1 MGRSAARRWV
11 SILVCGAVVLAV
23 LASCT
28 ARAPSPRSSLPAQRA
43 EPLAPRQPPV
53 PPSEA
58 TAPSPTISPPQAPPP
73 SARGQA
79 QRTRPHASED
89 GRQRTHPSADI
100 ARSVQPA
107 GRGGLVA
114 LDFDHADI
122 TAVVQTVSEILGFNY
137 ILAPDVQG
145 TVTVRTIGQLSRS
158 DLFDVFRAILDVHG
172 FTAIQA
178 GDVYKIV
185 RRDGARAR
193 AVPTVIGSF
202 TDRTRPGDEII
213 TQIVP
218 VPSAAVAELVGL
230 LQPLIS
236 KDGQLIARPD
246 ERLLVIIDTVS
257 NVARLLGVISRV
269 DRETLADGIHV
280 IPVHFADAAALA
292 TILNQRALRLAGAG
306 GGGAPALV
314 IAERRSNSL
323 VVQAHGAELEAIRR
337 LISGLDV
344 SLPSRRLFIYFAEH
358 ARAKQLAATLTAI
371 YGETPGGPSGPGGP
385 ATPDPSRTGQPI
397 RIVAD
402 ETTNGVIVMT
412 SLHQWPEI
420 EANIKSLDYRPRQV
434 RIETLIADVTLTED
448 SQRGVDWAAAIG
460 HARLV
465 SLTST
470 TSPVLP
476 AVAASQVAIP
486 STITLPQP
494 GLTAVTVNADS
505 AIALLNAFASEQ
517 RIALSASSS
526 VVVVENHKAV
536 INVSDSIPIVT
547 SMQTP
552 IGGSTTVGPNLTPAI
567 VGSQSVEYR
576 DVGTVLTV
584 TPRIGE
590 RGTVVLDVKQE
601 VNDVGSP
608 EPPTGSRSII
618 KREVET
624 AVVLGDN
631 ETLVLG
637 GRIRD
642 QRTTTHRGI
651 PFLKDIPILGTA
663 FGTKIHAIEKSELL
677 ILITPRVIGAPP
689 APAPLAAPK

>member
-1 MGRSAARRWV
+1 V

-28 ARAPSPRSSLPAQRA
+28 ARAPSLRSSLSAQRA
-43 EPLAPRQPPV
+43 EPLVPRQPPV
-53 PPSEA
+53 PPSEVPP
-58 TAPSPTISPPQAPPP
+58 PSPTIPPPQATPP
-73 SARGQA
+73 SATEPA
-79 QRTRPHASED
+79 QRTRPDAGDD
-89 GRQRTHPSADI
+89 GRQRTRPSADI

-122 TAVVQTVSEILGFNY
+122 TAVVQTVSEIVGFNY
-137 ILAPDVQG
+137 ILAPNVQG
-145 TVTVRTIGQLSRS
+145 TVTVRTLGQISRS

-172 FTAIQA
+172 FTAIQD

-246 ERLLVIIDTVS
+246 ERLLVIIETVS

-269 DRETLADGIHV
+269 DRETLGDGIHV

-306 GGGAPALV
+306 SGGSPALV

-371 YGETPGGPSGPGGP
+371 YGETAGGPDGPGGP

-420 EANIKSLDYRPRQV
+420 EANIKSLDHRPRQV
-434 RIETLIADVTLTED
+434 RIETLIADITLTED

-517 RIALSASSS
+517 RIVLSASAS

-677 ILITPRVIGAPP
+677 ILITPRVVGAPP
-689 APAPLAAPK
+689 PAPLAAPK

>member
-28 ARAPSPRSSLPAQRA
+28 ARAPSLRSSLSAQRA
-43 EPLAPRQPPV
+43 EPLVPRQPPV
-53 PPSEA
+53 PPSEVPP
-58 TAPSPTISPPQAPPP
+58 PSPTIPPPQATPP
-73 SARGQA
+73 SATEPA
-79 QRTRPHASED
+79 QRTRPDAGDD
-89 GRQRTHPSADI
+89 GRQRTRPSADI

-122 TAVVQTVSEILGFNY
+122 TAVVQTVSEIVGFNY
-137 ILAPDVQG
+137 ILAPNVQG
-145 TVTVRTIGQLSRS
+145 TVTVRTLGQISRS

-172 FTAIQA
+172 FTAIQD

-246 ERLLVIIDTVS
+246 ERLLVIIETVS

-269 DRETLADGIHV
+269 DRETLGDGIHV

-306 GGGAPALV
+306 SGGSPALV

-371 YGETPGGPSGPGGP
+371 YGETAGGPDGPGGP

-420 EANIKSLDYRPRQV
+420 EANIKSLDHRPRQV
-434 RIETLIADVTLTED
+434 RIETLIADITLTED

-517 RIALSASSS
+517 RIVLSASAS

-677 ILITPRVIGAPP
+677 ILITPRVVGAPP
-689 APAPLAAPK
+689 PAPLAAPK

>member
-28 ARAPSPRSSLPAQRA
+28 ARAPSLRSSLSAQRA
-43 EPLAPRQPPV
+43 EPLVPRQPPV
-53 PPSEA
+53 PPSEVPP
-58 TAPSPTISPPQAPPP
+58 PSPTIPPPQATPP
-73 SARGQA
+73 SATEPA
-79 QRTRPHASED
+79 QRTRPDAGDD
-89 GRQRTHPSADI
+89 GRQRTRPSADI

-122 TAVVQTVSEILGFNY
+122 TAVVQTVSEIVGFNY

-145 TVTVRTIGQLSRS
+145 TVTVRTIGQLSRG

-269 DRETLADGIHV
+269 DRETLGDGIHV

-306 GGGAPALV
+306 SGGSPALV

-371 YGETPGGPSGPGGP
+371 YGETAGGPDGPGGP

-420 EANIKSLDYRPRQV
+420 EANIKSLDHRPRQV
-434 RIETLIADVTLTED
+434 RIETLIADITLTED

-517 RIALSASSS
+517 RIVLSASAS

-677 ILITPRVIGAPP
+677 ILITPRVVGAPP
-689 APAPLAAPK
+689 PAPLAAPK

>member
-1 MGRSAARRWV
+1 M
-11 SILVCGAVVLAV
+11 
-23 LASCT
+23 
-28 ARAPSPRSSLPAQRA
+28 
-43 EPLAPRQPPV
+43 
-53 PPSEA
+53 
-58 TAPSPTISPPQAPPP
+58 
-73 SARGQA
+73 
-79 QRTRPHASED
+79 
-89 GRQRTHPSADI
+89 
-100 ARSVQPA
+100 
-107 GRGGLVA
+107 A

-122 TAVVQTVSEILGFNY
+122 TAVVQTVSEIVGFNY

-145 TVTVRTIGQLSRS
+145 TVTVRTIGQLSRG

-246 ERLLVIIDTVS
+246 ERLLVIVDTVS
-257 NVARLLGVISRV
+257 NVARLLDVISRV
-269 DRETLADGIHV
+269 DRETLGDGIHV

-306 GGGAPALV
+306 SGGAPALV

-371 YGETPGGPSGPGGP
+371 YGETAGGPDGPGGP
-385 ATPDPSRTGQPI
+385 ANPSRTGQPI

-434 RIETLIADVTLTED
+434 RIETLIADITLTED

-689 APAPLAAPK
+689 VPAPLAAPK

>member
-28 ARAPSPRSSLPAQRA
+28 ARAPSLRSSLSAQRA
-43 EPLAPRQPPV
+43 EPLVPRQPPV
-53 PPSEA
+53 PPSEVPP
-58 TAPSPTISPPQAPPP
+58 PSPTIPPPQATPP
-73 SARGQA
+73 SATEPA
-79 QRTRPHASED
+79 QRTRPDAGDD
-89 GRQRTHPSADI
+89 GRQRTRPSADI

-122 TAVVQTVSEILGFNY
+122 AAFVQTVSEIVGFNY

-145 TVTVRTIGQLSRS
+145 TVTVRTLGQISRS

-172 FTAIQA
+172 FTAIQN

-246 ERLLVIIDTVS
+246 ERLLVIIETVS

-269 DRETLADGIHV
+269 DRETLGDGIHV

-292 TILNQRALRLAGAG
+292 TILNQRVLRLAGAG
-306 GGGAPALV
+306 SGGAPALV

-371 YGETPGGPSGPGGP
+371 YGETAGGPDGPGGP
-385 ATPDPSRTGQPI
+385 ANPSRTGQPI

-434 RIETLIADVTLTED
+434 RIETLIADITLTED

-517 RIALSASSS
+517 RIALSASAS

-689 APAPLAAPK
+689 VPAPLAAPK

>member
-43 EPLAPRQPPV
+43 EPLAPRQSPV

-145 TVTVRTIGQLSRS
+145 TVSVRTIGQRSRS

-218 VPSAAVAELVGL
+218 VPSAAVAELVDL

-337 LISGLDV
+337 LISGLDI

-385 ATPDPSRTGQPI
+385 PAPDPSRTGQPI

-567 VGSQSVEYR
+567 VSSQSVEYR

-608 EPPTGSRSII
+608 EPPTGSRGII
-618 KREVET
+618 KRGRGT
-624 AVVLGDN
+624 AVVL
-631 ETLVLG
+631 
-637 GRIRD
+637 R
-642 QRTTTHRGI
+642 
-651 PFLKDIPILGTA
+651 
-663 FGTKIHAIEKSELL
+663 
-677 ILITPRVIGAPP
+677 
-689 APAPLAAPK
+689 